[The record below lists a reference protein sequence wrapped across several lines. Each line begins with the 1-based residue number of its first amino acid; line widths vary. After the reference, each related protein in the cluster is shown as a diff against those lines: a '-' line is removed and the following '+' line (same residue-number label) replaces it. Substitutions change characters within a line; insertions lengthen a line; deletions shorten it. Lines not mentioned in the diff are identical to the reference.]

1 MTESATVELIVAE
14 PIVTARL
21 RLDPVTVGDADDMAV
36 VYADPRMYEF
46 TGGEPLTVET
56 LRRRYEALSS
66 GRSPDGMESW
76 LNWIVRPVGQQVA
89 VGAVQAT
96 VMHRSGEAWI
106 AWEIGVTSQGLG
118 YAGEAAHALV
128 GWLAGRSVGL
138 IGAYIH
144 PDHLASQAVARRAG
158 LRRTDATADGEEM
171 WIAG

>member
-1 MTESATVELIVAE
+1 VEPYVIAAE

-21 RLDPVTVGDADDMAV
+21 RLDPITDDDADEMAA

-46 TGGEPLTVET
+46 TGGEPPTVDA
-56 LRRRYEALSS
+56 LRRRYEALAT

-76 LNWIVRPVGQQVA
+76 LNWVVRPIDSGDA

-96 VMHRSGEAWI
+96 VVHRSHEAWI
-106 AWEIGVTSQGLG
+106 AWEIGVAAQGLG
-118 YAGEAAHALV
+118 YGGEAATALV
-128 GWLAGRSVGL
+128 HWLSERSIGS

-144 PDHLASQAVARRAG
+144 PDHLASQGVARRAG
-158 LRRTDATADGEEM
+158 LHRTVGMHDGEEI